1 VRCQLLPCSAAG
13 LRLSSQPRNVRL
25 PGWDAYV
32 FHRSRETYGC
42 RGGTRT
48 SSIAAFETYGCRGGT
63 RTSFIAA
70 VETDGSVG
78 ETATSSIAA
87 VETDSLRGITDA
99 RC

>member
-42 RGGTRT
+42 RD
-48 SSIAAFETYGCRGGT
+48 GT

-70 VETDGSVG
+70 VETYGSVG
-78 ETATSSIAA
+78 ETATSFIAA